1 MQEIV
6 DMEETLERFS
16 GAVSRGLPLHK
27 CLSDKTVFIH
37 PDNPDGVVRFTF
49 CKIENEKPTSI
60 VAFVQTQQHDGI
72 PCFNVGYATEFTQRK
87 KGLAKAL
94 LKTAI
99 YELKEGLKRQGVP
112 DFYLEVGVEKNNI
125 ASQKV
130 ASNVF
135 QIAPVDS
142 IDPDSCTPTFGY
154 LCKASD
160 IEL

>member
-1 MQEIV
+1 MQEMV
-6 DMEETLERFS
+6 DMEQTLELFS
-16 GAVSRGLPLHK
+16 ESVARGLPLHR

-37 PDNPDGVVRFTF
+37 PDNPNGIVRFTF
-49 CKIENEKPTSI
+49 CKMENEKPTSI
-60 VAFVQTQQHDGI
+60 VAFVQKDQHDGI

-94 LKTAI
+94 LRTAI

-125 ASQKV
+125 ASIKV
-130 ASNVF
+130 ASDVF

-142 IDPDSCTPTFGY
+142 YDPDSLTPTFGY
-154 LCKASD
+154 LCKASN
-160 IEL
+160 IGL